1 MDQSTPIQPY
11 SWQLVLKEKVI
22 RLESET
28 LPGFVLKV
36 GMANE
41 LMNRFAY
48 SWYVPISRVCFY
60 EVDRVAIISYA
71 QLESIQAQHL
81 ISILD
86 LSAKTT
92 MIHQPESMVV
102 RIPQS
107 ETISSRGLS
116 LHEVMKYY
124 EFVLQIF
131 YSTNNLQIT
140 LLSVNANSPTSSS
153 KPHWQITR
161 FAPASW
167 CYTQLEKC
175 IQGRKCS
182 CVRDVV
188 HIKNKTI
195 RNPGWQIDKE
205 FKNHSMLSMVPEMYV
220 LYIIQSSTSEPWIS
234 FLLGHAWW
242 KSSAGL
248 LDELDLVSE
257 VPFKLWHLLSL
268 LRWKLPC
275 SILFE
280 CSTFGKTV
288 F

>member
-1 MDQSTPIQPY
+1 M
-11 SWQLVLKEKVI
+11 
-22 RLESET
+22 
-28 LPGFVLKV
+28 
-36 GMANE
+36 
-41 LMNRFAY
+41 
-48 SWYVPISRVCFY
+48 
-60 EVDRVAIISYA
+60 VAIISYA
-71 QLESIQAQHL
+71 ISYAHELESIQAQHL

-140 LLSVNANSPTSSS
+140 LLSVNANSP
-153 KPHWQITR
+153 PHHQSPTGKSQDLHPR
-161 FAPASW
+161 PGATLSW
-167 CYTQLEKC
+167 EKC

-195 RNPGWQIDKE
+195 RNQWSLKCRYYTVSNLRQV
-205 FKNHSMLSMVPEMYV
+205 NHGFRF
-220 LYIIQSSTSEPWIS
+220 

-257 VPFKLWHLLSL
+257 VPFQTVAFDLTVTLKIALLHSD
-268 LRWKLPC
+268 
-275 SILFE
+275 
-280 CSTFGKTV
+280 
-288 F
+288 

>member
-1 MDQSTPIQPY
+1 M
-11 SWQLVLKEKVI
+11 I
-22 RLESET
+22 RLEAKRPQV
-28 LPGFVLKV
+28 LLKV

-41 LMNRFAY
+41 LMNRFAELVCANFK
-48 SWYVPISRVCFY
+48 SWVY
-60 EVDRVAIISYA
+60 EVDMVAIISYA

-140 LLSVNANSPTSSS
+140 LLSVNANSP
-153 KPHWQITR
+153 PHHQSPTGKSQDLHPR
-161 FAPASW
+161 PGATLSW
-167 CYTQLEKC
+167 EKC

-195 RNPGWQIDKE
+195 RNQWSLKCRYYTVSNLRQV
-205 FKNHSMLSMVPEMYV
+205 NHGFRF
-220 LYIIQSSTSEPWIS
+220 

-257 VPFKLWHLLSL
+257 VPFQTVAFDLTVTLKIALLHSD
-268 LRWKLPC
+268 
-275 SILFE
+275 
-280 CSTFGKTV
+280 
-288 F
+288 